1 MILKLSNTFI
11 EELSLDQTKDIDIED
26 LILENEYDD
35 DLFITEDDSLI
46 RTSTTANT
54 TATTTTTIT
63 TTTITAAITTKTTI
77 NFKTSTQDTNYENE
91 IDFGSDY
98 LDYESTINP
107 DENENEENEYDD
119 DQVRIDQ
126 VFDSDRLQVYFK
138 INDRILNDEVV
149 IKSKYDDLEVSCFL
163 IGNEKIVQQ
172 GVFKKIDEND
182 NIIDL
187 YDKISQIPNLRD
199 SMKIT
204 LNLHNLTKNDRG
216 KYECGVEDYNEKS
229 KFFNLQII
237 GFYLKFFS
245 YWK

>member
-1 MILKLSNTFI
+1 M
-11 EELSLDQTKDIDIED
+11 SLDQTKDIDIED

-54 TATTTTTIT
+54 TATTATTIT

-138 INDRILNDEVV
+138 I
-149 IKSKYDDLEVSCFL
+149 
-163 IGNEKIVQQ
+163 IV
-172 GVFKKIDEND
+172 F
-182 NIIDL
+182 
-187 YDKISQIPNLRD
+187 
-199 SMKIT
+199 
-204 LNLHNLTKNDRG
+204 
-216 KYECGVEDYNEKS
+216 
-229 KFFNLQII
+229 
-237 GFYLKFFS
+237 
-245 YWK
+245 